1 MIILKETYFFGI
13 FWGDFFHPGYIFSLY
28 LLFQRVVSCLGRIW
42 KRVQFQY
49 LEKKGMQGW
58 LSIGNYENKILNRT
72 ALNYSK
78 SHGPEEVIGREMWS
92 LSVQLNNYLLRTSD

>member
-1 MIILKETYFFGI
+1 
-13 FWGDFFHPGYIFSLY
+13 
-28 LLFQRVVSCLGRIW
+28 
-42 KRVQFQY
+42 
-49 LEKKGMQGW
+49 MQGW